1 MTALETPV
9 GPEPQAAERVSVL
22 RRAARESGY
31 LLLCLP
37 IAIAGLVVFVVGVSL
52 GTALLITVV
61 GLPILAGTLAAAQGL
76 GNLERERLAAIGH
89 PVPAT
94 RPFHTDRRGLRRF
107 LARLGHGQSWLD
119 LLHTLLF
126 FPLSLTTF
134 IVTVVWW
141 VVGAGG
147 VLYFVWERYLPDGG
161 RTGLADLLG
170 YPGRVADI
178 ALTTVIGAILL
189 ITAPWV
195 VRAMVAVHRGLARV
209 TLGGTSSSALR
220 AQVAELTRSR
230 AAVVGAEADTLR
242 RIERDIHDG
251 PQQRLVRMSMDL
263 QSAQRRLAAEDP
275 KAAERLIAEAIGHA
289 QASLDELRTLSR
301 GIAPPVLSDRGLR
314 AAIASAAGQSPIP
327 VELDIALE
335 PGQRFTAARESA
347 AYFVVTESLVNAA
360 KHSRASVVRVV
371 VTELDDAALRVE
383 IADDGIGGAHPGK
396 GHGLTGL
403 ADRLAGVDGVLD
415 VDSTDGAGTRVVAT
429 IP

>member
-9 GPEPQAAERVSVL
+9 GPGPEAPEHVSLL

-37 IAIAGLVVFVVGVSL
+37 FGIAGFVVFAVGISL
-52 GTALLITVV
+52 GAGLLITLL
-61 GLPILAGTLAAAQGL
+61 GLPVLAGTLAAAQGL
-76 GNLERERLAAIGH
+76 GNAERGRLAALGR

-94 RPFHTDRRGLRRF
+94 MPFHTDKKGLRRF

-119 LLHTLLF
+119 LLHALLF
-126 FPLSLTTF
+126 FPVSLLTF
-134 IVTVVWW
+134 VLTVVWW

-147 VLYFVWERYLPDGG
+147 VLYLVWERYLPQGG
-161 RTGLADLLG
+161 ETLAALLG
-170 YPGRVADI
+170 YPGRAADI
-178 ALTTVIGAILL
+178 VLTTAIGAILL
-189 ITAPWV
+189 LTAPWV
-195 VRAMVAVHRGLARV
+195 VRGMVALHSGLARV

-263 QSAQRRLAAEDP
+263 KSAQRRLGAEDP
-275 KAAERLIAEAIGHA
+275 EAAERLIAEAIRHA

-301 GIAPPVLSDRGLR
+301 GIAPPVLTDRGLR
-314 AAIASAAGQSPIP
+314 AAIGSAAGQSPIP
-327 VELDIALE
+327 VELDVALE
-335 PGQRFTAARESA
+335 PGQRLAAARESA

-360 KHSRASVVRVV
+360 KHSEATAVRVSV
-371 VTELDDAALRVE
+371 AELDDGVLRVE

-403 ADRLAGVDGVLD
+403 ADRLAGVDGVLE
-415 VDSTDGAGTRVVAT
+415 VHSPDGAGTRVVAT

>member
-9 GPEPQAAERVSVL
+9 GPGPEAPEHVSLL

-37 IAIAGLVVFVVGVSL
+37 FGIAGFVVFVVGIAL
-52 GTALLITVV
+52 GSALLVTLL

-76 GNLERERLAAIGH
+76 GNVERARLAALGY

-94 RPFHTDRRGLRRF
+94 LLFHTEKKGLRRF

-119 LLHTLLF
+119 LLHALLF
-126 FPLSLTTF
+126 FPVSLATF
-134 IVTVVWW
+134 VVTVVWW

-147 VLYFVWERYLPDGG
+147 VLYVVWERYLPDDG

-170 YPGRVADI
+170 YPGRLPDI
-178 ALTTVIGAILL
+178 LLTTVLGGVLL
-189 ITAPWV
+189 VTAPWV
-195 VRAMVAVHRGLARV
+195 VRGMVALHSGLARI

-263 QSAQRRLAAEDP
+263 QSAQRRLAADDP
-275 KAAERLIAEAIGHA
+275 DAAERLIAEAIGHA
-289 QASLDELRTLSR
+289 QASLEELRTLSR

-314 AAIASAAGQSPIP
+314 AAIGSAAGQSLIP
-327 VELDIALE
+327 VELNIGLE
-335 PGQRFTAARESA
+335 PGQRLAAARESA

-360 KHSRASVVRVV
+360 KHSDATTVRVTV
-371 VTELDDAALRVE
+371 EQLDDGVLRVE
-383 IADDGIGGAHPGK
+383 ITDDGVGGAHPGK

-403 ADRLAGVDGVLD
+403 ADRLAGVDGVLE
-415 VDSTDGAGTRVVAT
+415 VHSPDGGGTRVVAT